1 MIPHMKRQVLFF
13 IGKKKMEK
21 NGKKWK
27 KKIKMTDS
35 KKGHFPAPPI
45 LNIFS

>member
-1 MIPHMKRQVLFF
+1 MLTNFHVDEANFF
-13 IGKKKMEK
+13 KKIS
-21 NGKKWK
+21 K
-27 KKIKMTDS
+27 KKIKMANL